1 MSKRKHKS
9 VLRNK
14 GRLLP
19 FIRFHRWAGLSSFL
33 LLVLV
38 SITGIMLN
46 HTEELNLDEHYINT
60 QWLQTWYGI
69 NMPEQE
75 NYFKLKDDYFAQVGK
90 QFYFNQS
97 RLPDE
102 DSPLLGGYK
111 MNHFIVIG
119 FKNALYLLTHDGEL
133 IEKIDGE
140 KNLPFPV
147 SRIGL
152 SDIKATSGQ
161 LILEV
166 DNKYY
171 TSRDDFITWTEVHS
185 KQFYP
190 FLMDTPDAEDKV
202 FYRKIYL
209 GHELTLERV
218 VLDLH
223 SGRLLGSLG
232 VYLMDMAAVILII
245 LGLSGLWIWSRRF
258 RKKH

>member
-1 MSKRKHKS
+1 MSKRKHKH
-9 VLRNK
+9 VVRNK

-19 FIRFHRWAGLSSFL
+19 FIKLHRWAGLSSFL

-46 HTEELNLDEHYINT
+46 HTEELDLDEHYINT

-69 NMPEQE
+69 KMPEQQ
-75 NYFKLKDDYFAQVGK
+75 NYLKIEDDYFAQVGK
-90 QFYFNQS
+90 QLYFNQT

-111 MNHFIVIG
+111 TDQFTIIG
-119 FKNALYLLTHDGEL
+119 LKNALYLLTPDGEL
-133 IEKIDGE
+133 IEKLDAE
-140 KNLPFPV
+140 KNLPVPV

-152 SDIKATSGQ
+152 SDKKLNAGQ

-171 TSRDDFITWTEVHS
+171 ISRDEFLTWTEIQA
-185 KQFYP
+185 KEFYP
-190 FLMDTPDAEDKV
+190 LMLDSPVAADTT
-202 FYRKIYL
+202 FYRKAYL
-209 GHELTLERV
+209 GNELTLERV

-223 SGRLLGSLG
+223 SGRLLGSFGVLLMDIAAIVLLMLG
-232 VYLMDMAAVILII
+232 V
-245 LGLSGLWIWSRRF
+245 SGTWIWSHRLRR
-258 RKKH
+258 K